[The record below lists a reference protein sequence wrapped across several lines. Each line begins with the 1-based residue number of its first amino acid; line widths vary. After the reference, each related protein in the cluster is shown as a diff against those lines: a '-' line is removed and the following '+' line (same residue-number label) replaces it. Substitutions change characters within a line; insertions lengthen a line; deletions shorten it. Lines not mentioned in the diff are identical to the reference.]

1 MAIKRLA
8 TVNKKKIYYAN
19 PSQVVMAT
27 DDYGLMT
34 GEKTVTYEEKKP
46 YKAYITPHKG
56 RADLEVFGTE
66 IKYSGVMIAESDCPI
81 DENSRLW
88 IDTNGSAYNWVVVKK
103 APALEH
109 IIYAIEEVNV
119 GWQSLSAAVK

>member
-8 TVNKKKIYYAN
+8 TVNKKTFKYSN
-19 PSQVVMAT
+19 PSDVQMVT
-27 DDYGLMT
+27 DSNGLLT
-34 GEKTVTYEEKKP
+34 GEKKVTYSPKAS

-56 RADLEVFGTE
+56 RADLEMFGTD
-66 IKYSGVMIAESDCPI
+66 IKYSGVIVAEKDCPL

-88 IDTNGSAYNWVVVKK
+88 IDTNSTAYNWVVVRK
-103 APALEH
+103 AETLDH

-119 GWQSLSAAVK
+119 SWASV